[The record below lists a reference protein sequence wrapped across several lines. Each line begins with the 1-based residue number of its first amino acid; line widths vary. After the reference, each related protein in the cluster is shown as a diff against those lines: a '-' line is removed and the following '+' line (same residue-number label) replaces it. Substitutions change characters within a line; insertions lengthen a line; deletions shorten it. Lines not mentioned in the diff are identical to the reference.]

1 MLLLV
6 LLIAVLV
13 VLFVVPFRG
22 ESGGIGKLLFKG
34 SMIWNVFWSLAV
46 LFGISLL
53 GLVPGLADLFLGAGY
68 AVLFLAIIVLSV
80 ALVIL
85 TRRSGLKGSIRTS
98 LLVTG
103 ISPLA
108 ILVVFIIGS
117 AFYEVASYAA
127 DIANT
132 IIYGL
137 MAAFVVSIA
146 VTIYLKN
153 KLVRGIGSS

>member
-6 LLIAVLV
+6 LLIVVLV
-13 VLFVVPFRG
+13 ILFVVPFRG
-22 ESGGIGKLLFKG
+22 EPGGIGKLLFKG
-34 SMIWNVFWSLAV
+34 SMIWNVFWSLTV

-68 AVLFLAIIVLSV
+68 ALLFLAIIVLSV
-80 ALVIL
+80 VLVIL
-85 TRRSGLKGSIRTS
+85 TRRSVLKVSIRTS

-117 AFYEVASYAA
+117 AFYEVASSAA

-132 IIYGL
+132 FIYCL
-137 MAAFVVSIA
+137 MALFVVSTA

-153 KLVRGIGSS
+153 KSVSRTGSL